1 MTSIK
6 DQIEYWRESAGED
19 MKTARVLFDGK
30 RYSGALFFGHIVLE
44 KILKA
49 FVVLET
55 EKEAPKI
62 HNLIRLHE
70 LGNVGL
76 DESTLKYI
84 ATVNAFNIRGR
95 YEDYKKSFYQMCT
108 KEYTVQNL
116 NKIGEIYKMLCKKLE
131 QGKL

>member
-6 DQIEYWRESAGED
+6 RQIEYWQEGAQD
-19 MKTARVLFDGK
+19 DLKTARVLFDGK
-30 RYSGALFFGHIVLE
+30 RHSGALFFGHIVLE

-55 EKEAPKI
+55 QKEAPKI

-76 DESTLKYI
+76 DEPTLKYI

-95 YEDYKKSFYQMCT
+95 YEDYKKSFYKMCT
-108 KEYTVQNL
+108 KEYTAQNL
-116 NKIGEIYKMLCKKLE
+116 NKIDEIYKMLCKKLK
-131 QGKL
+131 QKKL